1 MNHGIA
7 RRAVLR
13 GMGVAL
19 ALPWFES
26 LGATRSAAAAAPPLR
41 LGFVFTPN
49 GVHYPS
55 WLPVSAPGGFA
66 LSETLA
72 PLEPVRHR
80 VNILT
85 GLTLD
90 RARANGDGP
99 GDHARSSASFLTGQQ
114 ARKTAGNDIRIGVS
128 VDQFAA
134 AQVGARTRLPS
145 LELGC
150 ESGRRAGNCDSGYS
164 CAYVTNIAWQ
174 DEDTPVPKITDP
186 ALAFDR
192 LFGED
197 GSARDT
203 ARLRSR
209 RSILDF
215 VLDDAHGL
223 ERRLGTA
230 DRRRLDEYQTAVR
243 AVERRIAA
251 SANEPHAGP
260 RSQAERPAGIP
271 PTATEHIDLMYDLLA
286 LAFQTD
292 TTRIATLMVG
302 IDGSNRPFPEI
313 GIRDGHHH
321 LSHHQGNAEMIGR
334 IRKIDRFHTERFA
347 RFVAALDAMPEGDGT
362 VLDHCLIVHGSGISD
377 GNAHNHED
385 LPILTAGG
393 AGGTVRT
400 GRLIEHPPETP
411 LCALYLAMLDRMGCD
426 AASFGDADQP
436 LATL

>member
-1 MNHGIA
+1 
-7 RRAVLR
+7 
-13 GMGVAL
+13 MGVAL

-26 LGATRSAAAAAPPLR
+26 LGAAGRPATRPPLR

-55 WLPVSAPGGFA
+55 WLPGKSPGGFT

-72 PLEPVRHR
+72 PLESVKHR

-99 GDHARSSASFLTGQQ
+99 GDHARSSASFLTGMQ

-128 VDQFAA
+128 VDQYAA

-150 ESGRRAGNCDSGYS
+150 EAGRRAGNCDSGYS

-197 GSARDT
+197 GSARDA

-215 VLDDAHGL
+215 VLDEASTM
-223 ERRLGTA
+223 ERRLGAA
-230 DRRRLDEYQTAVR
+230 DRRRLDEYQSAVR

-251 SANEPHAGP
+251 AADADVPADRPHAD
-260 RSQAERPAGIP
+260 RPAGIP

-302 IDGSNRPFPEI
+302 VDGSNRAFPEI

-321 LSHHQGNAEMIGR
+321 LSHHQGDAEMIEN
-334 IRKIDRFHTERFA
+334 IRRIDRLHTERFA
-347 RFVAALDAMPEGDGT
+347 RFVAALDAMPEDDGT
-362 VLDHCLIVHGSGISD
+362 VLDNCLVVHGSGISD

-385 LPILTAGG
+385 LPILVAGG
-393 AGGTVRT
+393 GSGTVRT
-400 GRLIEHPPETP
+400 GRLVEHPSETP

-426 AASFGDADQP
+426 AAAFGDADQP